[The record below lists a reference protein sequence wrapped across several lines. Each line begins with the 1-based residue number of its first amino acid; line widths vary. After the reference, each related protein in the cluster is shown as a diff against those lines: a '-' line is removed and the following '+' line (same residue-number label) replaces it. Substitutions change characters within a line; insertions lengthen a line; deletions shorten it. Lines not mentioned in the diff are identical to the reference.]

1 MTQKKLDKITLKMLI
16 GNHRDKTLNNILI
29 LDNRQ
34 KKPEQADKRGG

>member
-29 LDNRQ
+29 LDNR
-34 KKPEQADKRGG
+34 